1 MDILQSNYHN
11 ADGGG
16 QTAQKEIKNETVR
29 LKSGSEA
36 VYEFQTKA
44 ASKQALENARTLH
57 KAFNT
62 ITCVFVEPVNHL
74 EKRERIDF

>member
-1 MDILQSNYHN
+1 MKMKH
-11 ADGGG
+11 
-16 QTAQKEIKNETVR
+16 TVR
-29 LKSGSEA
+29 LKSGSEV

-44 ASKQALENARTLH
+44 ASQQALKNAKTLH

-62 ITCVFVEPVNHL
+62 ITCVFVEPVNHP

>member
-1 MDILQSNYHN
+1 MKMKH
-11 ADGGG
+11 
-16 QTAQKEIKNETVR
+16 TVR

-36 VYEFQTKA
+36 MYEFQTKA

-62 ITCVFVEPVNHL
+62 IVCVFVEPVNHP
-74 EKRERIDF
+74 EKKRKD

>member
-1 MDILQSNYHN
+1 MIMPR
-11 ADGGG
+11 
-16 QTAQKEIKNETVR
+16 TAAKPPRKESKMKMKHTVR
-29 LKSGSEA
+29 LKSGSEV

-44 ASKQALENARTLH
+44 VSKQALENARTLH

-62 ITCVFVEPVNHL
+62 ITYVFVEPVNHP